1 MEQEKI
7 ERKRRVWQMVNIGE
21 EAGKPPIIHTFARA
35 QGVENGTT
43 VSAANY
49 FIKPNAAGQYV
60 LDPNAPEYERQCAAM
75 AGAAERYGMKEV
87 DPKAEAHFLANP
99 PRKKTKEELL
109 SEKTKDQAEEI
120 ERLKAELAKRK

>member
-1 MEQEKI
+1 MEHEKI
-7 ERKRRVWQMVNIGE
+7 ERKRRVWQTLNIGE
-21 EAGKPPIIHTFARA
+21 TEGKPPIIHTFARA

-60 LDPNAPEYERQCAAM
+60 LESNAPEYERQYAAM
-75 AGAAERYGMKEV
+75 VIMSETYGLREV

-99 PRKKTKEELL
+99 PRKKSKEEVLAMQNK
-109 SEKTKDQAEEI
+109 EQAEEI
-120 ERLKAELAKRK
+120 EKLKAELAKRK